1 MSEQPATEA
10 PAVPP
15 GGRTPGQVALIAAA
29 AILAILVVAT
39 LLGQAGVLP
48 ESETAA
54 VNAVFLGA
62 CGLAA
67 GVIGAGERR
76 KERWP
81 RATVAYRLA
90 MWCFFLAAVHAV
102 KFHVAAGREA
112 EEERIRRAS
121 EKFEQL
127 QRLKENGDTGP

>member
-1 MSEQPATEA
+1 M
-10 PAVPP
+10 
-15 GGRTPGQVALIAAA
+15 ALIAAV
-29 AILAILVVAT
+29 AILAILVGVT

-67 GVIGAGERR
+67 GLIGAGERR

-81 RATVAYRLA
+81 QAAIAYRLA

-102 KFHVAAGREA
+102 KYHVAAGREA

-121 EKFEQL
+121 EKFEQM
-127 QRLKENGDTGP
+127 QRLRENGDAGP